1 MEETVRLSLKQVI
14 EIWRATVDENGHLF
28 FRRGAMIERSTA

>member
-14 EIWRATVDENGHLF
+14 EIWRATVDENGRYSFAVPL
-28 FRRGAMIERSTA
+28 